1 MNEFNQMNPMMG
13 TYGTAAPGA
22 ACASMPQPNMMQM
35 LWQMMSQMM
44 SQMMPQMMMG
54 QMNSAQ
60 MQQMSAPQSQTP
72 TTQVP
77 QEADEHK
84 AAEGKA
90 LNDDDGIGRMLTVKE
105 VCEALHVDPSTLWR
119 WNRDGV
125 LCRCKVGKFRVLYR
139 EKDVMD
145 FVNNK

>member
-1 MNEFNQMNPMMG
+1 MDMNQMNPMMG

-22 ACASMPQPNMMQM
+22 ACASIPQSNMMQI
-35 LWQMMSQMM
+35 LWQMMS
-44 SQMMPQMMMG
+44 QMMMG

-72 TTQVP
+72 IPHVS
-77 QEADEHK
+77 QEDDEHK

-90 LNDDDGIGRMLTVKE
+90 LNDDDGIGRMLTIKE
-105 VCEALHVDPSTLWR
+105 VCNALHVDPSTLWR
-119 WNRDGV
+119 WNRDGM

-145 FVNNK
+145 FINNK